1 MQAPAVMPNRTSES
15 FPGVAPSTAATARTG
30 EKIVTAFF
38 DRAQAAN
45 AAFLDLRNAGFDASS
60 ITVAANESVARKDLA
75 MTEHSKAPE
84 GAAAGAAVG
93 VGVGAIA
100 GALAIAGSVLLPGIG
115 WVAGPIVGALAGAGA
130 AGTAGGLV
138 GALVGSGLPE
148 HEARV
153 VEDSVRKGGVVLA
166 VHAWPNQTNQ
176 AREILKQHGGRA
188 LSRS

>member
-1 MQAPAVMPNRTSES
+1 MPNRTSDS
-15 FPGVAPSTAATARTG
+15 FPGTTAATTPAARTG

-45 AAFLDLRNAGFDASS
+45 AAFLDLRSAGFDSSS
-60 ITVAANESVARKDLA
+60 ITVAANEHLARRDLA
-75 MTEHSKAPE
+75 MTERSKAPE
-84 GAAAGAAVG
+84 GAAAGAALG

-153 VEDSVRKGGVVLA
+153 VEDTVRQGGVVLA
-166 VHAWPNQTNQ
+166 VHAWPTQTNQ
-176 AREILKQHGGRA
+176 ARDILKQHGGRA